1 MNDNQRP
8 HFWIPDQEVERV
20 PKKPRGRDKTRD
32 IVHSEHGAKL
42 SQGLQTVKQTL
53 ETTQND
59 DSLRDVDL
67 YVFKVELPE
76 KEKVQNRSNLF
87 SKNGMTV
94 NAVKDERRAIVST
107 TKQKFQML
115 KNRVDAYT
123 QNGTNKTH
131 FDYVESIAPYVGVEK
146 ESDELRKKIYHTS
159 PPEKIDIQLMFIP
172 NLQTQEYELI
182 IKRMKEKIKATD
194 GVIQQDIYYLS
205 DNTPVMRVIIPSAA
219 LNRYEND
226 SAVYRIEET
235 RFFNAVV
242 DDQNKIE
249 LNSQVDVA
257 SLPIVAV
264 LDSGVKFNKQY
275 DQLIV
280 EHWKAPDSSGGNC
293 EHGTRVASKV
303 AFAHLGK
310 QLTTSQI
317 LTPRTRII
325 DCNIL
330 DGNVPENIMIQRIQ
344 AAVDKYADVTKIFN
358 LSANSSSPIDGNEMS
373 ILGFELDVLQL
384 KRGVQFVVSA
394 GNHYLWRTNTSLDKI
409 LDDDDSKIAAPADS
423 MLSIVVG
430 ALVGED
436 HQGSISGKDTVAPY
450 SRCGPGFTG
459 SLRPDVCA
467 YSGTIVVDENGAH
480 VPCDPYALVMTPD
493 GTITPDV
500 GTSFAA
506 PIVAGDLAEI
516 QTIVPDSNIL
526 LAKTLLYQYAQPP
539 IQVAK
544 PQDDDLNFIHRLYGR
559 GISSVASSKFS
570 SPSRVT
576 FVRTGTLNRLTKE
589 RVKIYMPKI
598 LASKYGKNTA
608 RVTVT
613 CISQP
618 PVDRTKGS
626 EYLGAYVGASLK
638 KIGKHGKL
646 TPVEQPHKEGRR
658 KWDVCNQFSKV
669 FSKFNAGDWQVWLEL
684 FSRWDDKVADIPY
697 ALVITIEDLSG
708 ELDIYNEIQ
717 EQNRFQEIDTFRLK
731 IDS

>member
-1 MNDNQRP
+1 MHIHKMAP
-8 HFWIPDQEVERV
+8 I
-20 PKKPRGRDKTRD
+20 
-32 IVHSEHGAKL
+32 KL
-42 SQGLQTVKQTL
+42 ISITL
-53 ETTQND
+53 
-59 DSLRDVDL
+59 
-67 YVFKVELPE
+67 KVLHH
-76 KEKVQNRSNLF
+76 
-87 SKNGMTV
+87 MW
-94 NAVKDERRAIVST
+94 
-107 TKQKFQML
+107 
-115 KNRVDAYT
+115 
-123 QNGTNKTH
+123 
-131 FDYVESIAPYVGVEK
+131 GVEK

-242 DDQNKIE
+242 DDQNKTKQLPIE

-467 YSGTIVVDENGAH
+467 N
-480 VPCDPYALVMTPD
+480 
-493 GTITPDV
+493 
-500 GTSFAA
+500 
-506 PIVAGDLAEI
+506 
-516 QTIVPDSNIL
+516 
-526 LAKTLLYQYAQPP
+526 
-539 IQVAK
+539 
-544 PQDDDLNFIHRLYGR
+544 
-559 GISSVASSKFS
+559 
-570 SPSRVT
+570 SRNNCC
-576 FVRTGTLNRLTKE
+576 R
-589 RVKIYMPKI
+589 
-598 LASKYGKNTA
+598 
-608 RVTVT
+608 
-613 CISQP
+613 
-618 PVDRTKGS
+618 
-626 EYLGAYVGASLK
+626 
-638 KIGKHGKL
+638 
-646 TPVEQPHKEGRR
+646 
-658 KWDVCNQFSKV
+658 
-669 FSKFNAGDWQVWLEL
+669 
-684 FSRWDDKVADIPY
+684 
-697 ALVITIEDLSG
+697 
-708 ELDIYNEIQ
+708 
-717 EQNRFQEIDTFRLK
+717 
-731 IDS
+731 